1 MDARVARYPET
12 IDLRLVARNA
22 LIGEAEAITLV
33 ANHVSADIERAAK
46 LLHSVK
52 GRVIVTGIGKSGHIA
67 GKIASTFSSIGKPAQ
82 FIHASEA
89 SHGDLGALTSS
100 DIVVALSNSGE
111 TAELSD
117 FVAFCIE
124 SHIPIVAI
132 TGNGESSL
140 ARHATLAIVYPPV
153 REVCA
158 LGRAPT
164 TSTTVMMA
172 IGDAVAVLL
181 THLIGTT
188 DEHFGR
194 RHPGGTL
201 GARLLRIHELMHVGD
216 RLPIVD
222 ATASMHEVVIEMS
235 QKGFGTTIVR
245 NAQGEPAGIITDG
258 DLRRLGPSLWTLK
271 AGEVANYKPFRV
283 DQKELVETA
292 LLKMHERGVTCLL
305 ATDDTDKVIGLVHIH
320 DCLRGSL

>member
-1 MDARVARYPET
+1 
-12 IDLRLVARNA
+12 
-22 LIGEAEAITLV
+22 
-33 ANHVSADIERAAK
+33 
-46 LLHSVK
+46 
-52 GRVIVTGIGKSGHIA
+52 
-67 GKIASTFSSIGKPAQ
+67 
-82 FIHASEA
+82 
-89 SHGDLGALTSS
+89 
-100 DIVVALSNSGE
+100 
-111 TAELSD
+111 
-117 FVAFCIE
+117 
-124 SHIPIVAI
+124 
-132 TGNGESSL
+132 
-140 ARHATLAIVYPPV
+140 
-153 REVCA
+153 
-158 LGRAPT
+158 
-164 TSTTVMMA
+164 MMA

-201 GARLLRIHELMHVGD
+201 GARLLRIHELMHVGE

-271 AGEVANYKPFRV
+271 AGEVANYKPYRV

-305 ATDDTDKVIGLVHIH
+305 ATDGTDKVIGLVHIH